1 VLRLIGRYVFRE
13 IFTSAVMATLLATF
27 VIFLQRADILFG
39 ILVGATNVTPRIVAT
54 LFAWAIPPVLPMTIP
69 FGVLVGIL
77 IGLGRMA
84 SDGEITAMRAAGV
97 SSRKVI
103 APVLLF
109 AVFGMLLAG
118 YASLRLT
125 PLSISK
131 STQLANELLATQL
144 TADVEPRV
152 FLENFPNKILYI
164 GDVQPGPVARWKPVF
179 IADVTPPEKRTSGM
193 KDKADGPMVTV
204 AKEALAVSEPKDNR
218 IQLSMT
224 GVSTHEMGKDR
235 VSNDSM
241 ALHSQQALDA
251 SPPRQ
256 ESLSTRAMTTSELRR
271 PNNWTGKNWKEVQIE
286 FHRRF
291 ATPIACIVLAMVGI
305 PLGIATRKGG
315 KSAGYVIALFLG
327 FFCYYLS
334 SVTLIGIAKQ
344 KNLPVPLAVWLPD
357 AAFFV
362 AGFIFLFRMELPG
375 DRDFLGALKS
385 FGDRLKGLLPTP
397 KSRPADA
404 ARPGGW
410 RLPLLPQIV
419 DTYIL
424 SNFLFYLAVWLASL
438 VSMFLVYNF
447 FELMGDMFRNS
458 TLSRMFAY
466 LFFLTP
472 DLIYET
478 LPICVLLG
486 VLVQLGV
493 LSKQNEITAF
503 KACGVSLYRMSAPIL
518 VGAALFSGALF
529 AFDYS
534 VVPTAYM
541 KQDALRNEIKGRA
554 QQTWLRPDRK
564 WIMGRGSRIYYYRYF
579 DPQEA
584 VMNDVYVFELEPK
597 TFRLQRQIIAERALW
612 SPSLKTWIF
621 ENGWHSDFTSDTDR
635 NTRNWQTSTFPEL
648 TEPPGYFLTAPVQDK
663 LMNFMELDRY
673 IRDLTQRGITTTKLQ
688 VQFYRKFSM
697 PLFALIM
704 ALIAVPFGFLV
715 GSRGAMAGIGVSLV
729 IAIAYLAI
737 NPLFEK
743 LGDVNLLPAAIAAWS
758 PDVVFALVGTYFM
771 LRMRS

>member
-1 VLRLIGRYVFRE
+1 MLRLIGRYVFRE
-13 IFTSAVMATLLATF
+13 IFTSAVMGTALATF
-27 VIFLQRADILFG
+27 VIFLRHADSLFG
-39 ILVGATNVTPRIVAT
+39 ILVGAANVTPRIALA

-84 SDGEITAMRAAGV
+84 SDGEIIAMRAAGV

-109 AVFGMLLAG
+109 ATLGLGLAG
-118 YASLRLT
+118 FASLRLT
-125 PLSISK
+125 PLSLNK
-131 STQLANELLATQL
+131 STQLINELLATQL
-144 TADVEPRV
+144 TADVEPRI
-152 FLENFPNKILYI
+152 FLENFPNKILYV
-164 GDVQPGPVARWKPVF
+164 GDVQPGTVARWRPLF
-179 IADVTPPEKRTSGM
+179 IADVTPPEKRTTGM
-193 KDKADGPMVTV
+193 KDKGDGPMVTV
-204 AKEALAVSEPKDNR
+204 AKEALAVSDPKNNR
-218 IQLSMT
+218 ILLTMT
-224 GVSTHEMGKDR
+224 GVSTHEMGKDK
-235 VSNDSM
+235 VSNDST
-241 ALHSQQALDA
+241 AVRSQQALDA
-251 SPPRQ
+251 APPKQ
-256 ESLSTRAMTTSELRR
+256 ESLSTRAMNTRELLR
-271 PNNWTGKNWKEVQIE
+271 PRNWRGPNWKEVQIE
-286 FHRRF
+286 FHWRL

-344 KNLPVPLAVWLPD
+344 KSMPVPVAVWLPD
-357 AAFFV
+357 AAFFFT
-362 AGFIFLFRMELPG
+362 GLIFLFRMDLPG
-375 DRDFLGALKS
+375 DRDVLGALQAIGNRVKS
-385 FGDRLKGLLPTP
+385 LFP
-397 KSRPADA
+397 SRISKTAEG
-404 ARPGGW
+404 ARPSGW

-424 SNFLFYLAVWLASL
+424 SNFLFYLAVWLCSL

-472 DLIYET
+472 ELVYET

-503 KACGVSLYRMSAPIL
+503 KASGVSLYRLAAPIL
-518 VGAALFSGALF
+518 LGATLFSGALF

-534 VVPTAYM
+534 VVPTANL
-541 KQDALRNEIKGRA
+541 KQDALRDEIKGKA
-554 QQTWLRPDRK
+554 QQTWQRPDRK
-564 WIMGRGSRIYYYRYF
+564 WIMGRGSRIYYYHYF
-579 DPQEA
+579 DTLEN
-584 VMNDVYVFELEPK
+584 VMNEVYVFELEPK
-597 TFRLQRQIIAERALW
+597 SFRLQREIIAQRARW
-612 SPSLKTWIF
+612 SPGLKTWVF
-621 ENGWHSDFTSDTDR
+621 ENGWSSDFTSDTDR
-635 NTRNWQTSTFPEL
+635 TTQVWQASTFAEL
-648 TEPPGYFLTAPVQDK
+648 TEPPDYFLTAPVQDK
-663 LMNFMELDRY
+663 QMSFLELDRY

-704 ALIAVPFGFLV
+704 AMIAVPFGFLV
-715 GSRGAMAGIGVSLV
+715 GNRGAMTGIGVSLV

-743 LGDVNLLPAAIAAWS
+743 LGDFNLLPAAMAAWS
-758 PDVVFALVGTYFM
+758 PDLVFALVGMYFL